1 MYLHVIF
8 LIIKEVYL
16 SRKVIFLC
24 LTPYPTEVHVTAMK
38 MMMVMMTT
46 EFRSSNMRR
55 IDLR

>member
-24 LTPYPTEVHVTAMK
+24 LTPHPSEVHVTAM
-38 MMMVMMTT
+38 MNMMVMMTT
-46 EFRSSNMRR
+46 EVRSSSMRR
-55 IDLR
+55 IDLC